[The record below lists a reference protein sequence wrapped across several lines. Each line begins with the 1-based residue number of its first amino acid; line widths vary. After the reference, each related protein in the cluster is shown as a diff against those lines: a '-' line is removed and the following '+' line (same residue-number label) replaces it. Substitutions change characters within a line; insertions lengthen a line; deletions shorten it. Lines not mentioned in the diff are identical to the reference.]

1 MNVTD
6 SVVFT
11 LFAIACV
18 SAIPLL
24 ALLMLRRHEHRLA
37 SMLPYLIS
45 LAAGALLGAALFH
58 LIPEAAEVLGTGRTF
73 AGGIFAGFFGFLLLE
88 RFLRLHQHVHRTHD
102 ERRTAPIAVLNLAGD
117 AVHNF
122 IDGAI
127 IAAAF
132 MMDTGLGVA
141 TTFAVILHEVPQELG
156 DFGVLVHAGHA
167 PRRAILLNF
176 AVATTAFAGGA
187 ATLIAGA
194 RMDAVVHGLLP
205 VSAGTFLYIAAS
217 DLIPELQRE
226 HRTIRSVAQVSLVLS
241 GALLLMLLA

>member
-1 MNVTD
+1 MEVIT
-6 SVVFT
+6 SVAFT
-11 LFAIACV
+11 LVAIACV

-24 ALLMLRRHEHRLA
+24 ALLVLIRHGHLLA
-37 SMLPYLIS
+37 PALPYLIS

-58 LIPEAAEVLGTGRTF
+58 LMPEAAEVHGTERTF

-88 RFLRLHQHVHRTHD
+88 RFLRLHRHAHRTYD
-102 ERRTAPIAVLNLAGD
+102 ERRTAPFAVLNLAGD

-132 MMDTGLGVA
+132 MMDARLGVA

-156 DFGVLVHAGHA
+156 DFGVLVHAGLT
-167 PRRAILLNF
+167 PRRAVLLNF
-176 AVATTAFAGGA
+176 AVATTAFAGGL

-194 RMDAVVHGLLP
+194 RMEAVVHGLLP

-217 DLIPELQRE
+217 DLIPELHRE
-226 HRTIRSVAQVSLVLS
+226 HRTGQSVAQVTLVLV
-241 GALLLMLLA
+241 GAWMLMLLA

>member
-1 MNVTD
+1 MTN

-11 LFAIACV
+11 FVAIACV

-24 ALLMLRRHEHRLA
+24 ALLILVRHEQRLT

-58 LIPEAAEVLGTGRTF
+58 LMPEAAELFG
-73 AGGIFAGFFGFLLLE
+73 AGKKFGCGIFAGFFGFLLLE
-88 RFLRLHQHVHRTHD
+88 RFLRLHQHVHRAHD
-102 ERRTAPIAVLNLAGD
+102 EHRTAPFAVLNLAGD

-127 IAAAF
+127 IGAAF
-132 MMDTGLGVA
+132 MMDTRLGVT

-167 PRRAILLNF
+167 PLRAIMLNF

-187 ATLIAGA
+187 ATHIAGA
-194 RMDAVVHGLLP
+194 RMEAVVHGLLP
-205 VSAGTFLYIAAS
+205 VSAGMFLYIAAS

-226 HRTIRSVAQVSLVLS
+226 DCTSRSVAQVSLVLA

>member
-1 MNVTD
+1 VNG
-6 SVVFT
+6 SVVLTFG
-11 LFAIACV
+11 AIACV
-18 SAIPLL
+18 SAVPLL
-24 ALLMLRRHEHRLA
+24 ALLILVQHEHRLT

-45 LAAGALLGAALFH
+45 LAAGALLGAAIFH
-58 LIPEAAEVLGTGRTF
+58 LMPEAAEVLGTGRMF

-88 RFLRLHQHVHRTHD
+88 RFLRLHQHVHRAHG
-102 ERRTAPIAVLNLAGD
+102 EHRTAPFAVLNLAGD

-132 MMDTGLGVA
+132 MMDTRLGVA
-141 TTFAVILHEVPQELG
+141 TTFAVIMHEVPQELG
-156 DFGVLVHAGHA
+156 DFGVLLHAGHA

-176 AVATTAFAGGA
+176 AVATTAFAGGL

-194 RMDAVVHGLLP
+194 RMQAVVHVLLP

-226 HRTIRSVAQVSLVLS
+226 QRTSRSVVQVSLVLC
-241 GALLLMLLA
+241 GALVLMLLA